1 MDFGIGVQNIK
12 KAVEELKRL
21 GIEMHSD
28 IQTLDVGTS
37 EFKYLYFKDPDDQY
51 VSIVETSY

>member
-1 MDFGIGVQNIK
+1 
-12 KAVEELKRL
+12 VEELKRL

-28 IQTLDVGTS
+28 IQVLDVGNS